1 MIKKDFKEDSMHKFL
16 VPFLALVFLAN
27 PSQARGGGWSLNI
40 GYHNPPGAD
49 VGANFLY
56 QWSNWAFEL
65 GIGSISVSDSSTNNN
80 NQSSAGLGGDLN
92 LKYLFGNGGF
102 RPYLQ
107 GGVLVGTGATV
118 GENESTGASASTG
131 SGFVGL
137 GIMAELG
144 SSAYIYLGG
153 NAFNKRKSEF
163 FFGLGFDI

>member
-1 MIKKDFKEDSMHKFL
+1 MFKGLCTLFSL
-16 VPFLALVFLAN
+16 ILIAS
-27 PSQARGGGWSLNI
+27 PSFAKGGGWSLNI

-65 GIGSISVSDSSTNNN
+65 GIGNIAVSDSNSSSTNNS
-80 NQSSAGLGGDLN
+80 QSSAGIGGDLN

-118 GENESTGASASTG
+118 GNNDTTGASASTG
-131 SGFVGL
+131 SGFIGL
-137 GIMAELG
+137 GIMAEVG
-144 SSAYIYLGG
+144 SSAYIYLGA
-153 NAFNKRKSEF
+153 NAFNSRRSEF